1 MKHFAD
7 KNDHHGDEEEEEEND
22 LFPYIARGDITHSV
36 YRSLDDVTRI
46 CAHVTNTAAV
56 AVCLN
61 RQHYN
66 SLEQSAA
73 ACHVCNI
80 TLFRSRLK
88 SEDTPL

>member
-22 LFPYIARGDITHSV
+22 LFPHIARGDITHSM

-61 RQHYN
+61 
-66 SLEQSAA
+66 SLEQSATT
-73 ACHVCNI
+73 CHVCNI
-80 TLFRSRLK
+80 TAFLSRQ
-88 SEDTPL
+88 DTSL